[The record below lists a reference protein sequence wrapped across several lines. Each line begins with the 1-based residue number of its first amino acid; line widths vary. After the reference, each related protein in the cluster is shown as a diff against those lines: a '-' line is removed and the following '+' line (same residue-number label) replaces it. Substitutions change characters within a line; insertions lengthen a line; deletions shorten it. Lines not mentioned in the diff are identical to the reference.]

1 MWADTL
7 AVSIAGRALMASVA
21 TRLSAHT
28 HTHTCEA
35 VHWCRAIDGDELPG
49 GALRSTSSTGSTPVG
64 SPMMETLADATAALA
79 GAPGEDS
86 IRGPVREWMI

>member
-21 TRLSAHT
+21 TRLS
-28 HTHTCEA
+28 
-35 VHWCRAIDGDELPG
+35 AIDGDELPG